1 MNCPSSFMLPR
12 THLLPACKLALSATL
27 LCLALLSQTAQAQNN
42 SRPAALPGASAT
54 SSNSPALEA
63 SAIQSL
69 FVMPTAPKEGKD
81 PFFPRSLRPYNTR
94 PMTTNNVITAPII
107 ADFRLNGI
115 TGPPDHRLAIINFK
129 TFDTGEDGD
138 VNTNAGRMRI
148 RCLEIGA
155 DSVVIQIGAERR
167 MLRLREPL
175 KTAGP

>member
-1 MNCPSSFMLPR
+1 M
-12 THLLPACKLALSATL
+12 
-27 LCLALLSQTAQAQNN
+27 
-42 SRPAALPGASAT
+42 
-54 SSNSPALEA
+54 
-63 SAIQSL
+63 
-69 FVMPTAPKEGKD
+69 
-81 PFFPRSLRPYNTR
+81 RPYTR
-94 PMTTNNVITAPII
+94 VVAATNVTAAPIT

-115 TGPPDHRLAIINFK
+115 TGPPDHRLAIINYR